1 MSVQIPCLLFNW
13 TAFSCMSS
21 LYILDISPW
30 SEVWM
35 KYFLPL
41 PRLPFILLASFAV
54 CTAPF
59 CLWNNYSLP
68 FFLVVLCFFCPQK
81 LFDLTLLSSFPQTKL
96 GDHLGPFR
104 FGCQF
109 PKLFLFCFVLTL
121 QYWIGFAI
129 HQNESA
135 TGIHVFPILNPPP
148 SSLPPSSLTCTF
160 SQPAGEGDQNIGQ
173 SSSCEAPKCFIV
185 LGVHEKVLPLIEEL
199 FPWKSASTH
208 STEAA

>member
-1 MSVQIPCLLFNW
+1 MYSTFLSLKQLFP
-13 TAFSCMSS
+13 AILFSC
-21 LYILDISPW
+21 
-30 SEVWM
+30 
-35 KYFLPL
+35 F
-41 PRLPFILLASFAV
+41 
-54 CTAPF
+54 
-59 CLWNNYSLP
+59 
-68 FFLVVLCFFCPQK
+68 VL
-81 LFDLTLLSSFPQTKL
+81 LLSSKALWPDTFIFFSSNKAGGSPWALQIWLPIPQAV
-96 GDHLGPFR
+96 FV
-104 FGCQF
+104 
-109 PKLFLFCFVLTL
+109 LFCFVLTL